1 MNIICEAKR
10 VFDIEIKALELTRDC
25 IDVVFEQILN
35 KITSCNGKIIMVG
48 MGKSGHIARKIAGTF
63 SSLGTPSFYLDP
75 AGAVHGDLGMVS
87 VQDIVIMISYSGE
100 SEEIIKIIPSI
111 RMIGAPIIAITG
123 NGKSTI
129 AKYAD
134 MVQVLPRFSE
144 ACHLGLAPTSS
155 TTVGLCYGDALAV
168 LASKIYGFSDSDF
181 GKFHPSGALGKKLLY
196 KVDDVMASGERNAV
210 VAMDARLKEAII
222 LLARKKLGLVT
233 IVDDAGRLAGVITTG
248 DLGRQMEKGA
258 DVYNLKVVDVMTCT
272 PIKIEKG
279 RLAVEALSIM
289 QKNNIYSVPVMDGDK
304 PVGTINTQQI
314 LSLGIGGMQ

>member
-48 MGKSGHIARKIAGTF
+48 MGKSGHIARKIAATF

-123 NGKSTI
+123 NGNSTM

-134 MVQVLPRFSE
+134 IVQMLPDRKS
-144 ACHLGLAPTSS
+144 
-155 TTVGLCYGDALAV
+155 
-168 LASKIYGFSDSDF
+168 
-181 GKFHPSGALGKKLLY
+181 
-196 KVDDVMASGERNAV
+196 V
-210 VAMDARLKEAII
+210 V
-222 LLARKKLGLVT
+222 
-233 IVDDAGRLAGVITTG
+233 
-248 DLGRQMEKGA
+248 
-258 DVYNLKVVDVMTCT
+258 
-272 PIKIEKG
+272 
-279 RLAVEALSIM
+279 
-289 QKNNIYSVPVMDGDK
+289 
-304 PVGTINTQQI
+304 
-314 LSLGIGGMQ
+314 